1 MDSSIPK
8 RVQKVRKTLN
18 ITQEKFGEILGVTR
32 ATISK
37 IESGERSLTERMAK
51 SIAREFNVDYLWLTE
66 GGSDDNMFTGMPETI
81 IDVVVNE
88 YRLTDVE
95 KQFLKVYLELP
106 KSERNVIMRFF
117 KSISENTKKDS
128 G

>member
-18 ITQEKFGEILGVTR
+18 INQEKFGEILGVTR

-51 SIAREFNVDYLWLTE
+51 SIAREFKGNKHSKGT
-66 GGSDDNMFTGMPETI
+66 
-81 IDVVVNE
+81 
-88 YRLTDVE
+88 
-95 KQFLKVYLELP
+95 
-106 KSERNVIMRFF
+106 
-117 KSISENTKKDS
+117 
-128 G
+128 